1 MDIGHSHRIASDKS
15 MIQIITVII
24 LIAAVFGAI
33 LALSV
38 HPDPSARQK
47 PLAMAMGPELHQ

>member
-1 MDIGHSHRIASDKS
+1 

-24 LIAAVFGAI
+24 LIAAVFSAI
-33 LALSV
+33 LELSV